1 LDEAKIGWKNN
12 IQSDNTELNLEVT
25 ELDLKEYIK
34 EEQFSLRLNTE
45 TDELLASD
53 HDIDVYS
60 VLFVDAKVL

>member
-1 LDEAKIGWKNN
+1 MDEAKIGLKNN

>member
-1 LDEAKIGWKNN
+1 MDEAKIGWKDN

>member
-1 LDEAKIGWKNN
+1 MDEAEIGWKDN

>member
-1 LDEAKIGWKNN
+1 LDEAKIGWKDN

>member
-1 LDEAKIGWKNN
+1 MDEAKIGWKNN